1 MAIGIGITSRG
12 QIPRSEL
19 GPAMGPITA
28 ARPAVGAGGRVGM
41 GFNRAAGVAP
51 LTPAY
56 GWEASAPTDEPT
68 TLDPRNREQ
77 AAFDV
82 GQAQAGIAGVASAG
96 IGRFDLRA
104 VARVLGG
111 VLQFA
116 GQLIGNP
123 AALAAGRGLQ
133 RVAGAPRAP
142 TPAAAAPAPEGRP
155 AAAATR
161 EVEAAI
167 GPDGYTLQASRGT
180 ADLGAGVGIVQ
191 TVAGERSFSFEP
203 FVWADGTA
211 AGGVEDSGGGGRG
224 QVAF

>member
-1 MAIGIGITSRG
+1 MVIGIGITSRG

-19 GPAMGPITA
+19 GPAMGPIPA
-28 ARPAVGAGGRVGM
+28 A
-41 GFNRAAGVAP
+41 AAGRYGIGFYRTSQVLP

-56 GWEASAPTDEPT
+56 GWQASVPTDEPT

-82 GQAQAGIAGVASAG
+82 GQAQAGIAGVASVG
-96 IGRFDLRA
+96 IGRFDLRDL
-104 VARVLGG
+104 ARVLGG
-111 VLQFA
+111 VLQFG

-142 TPAAAAPAPEGRP
+142 TPAAATPAIEGRP
-155 AAAATR
+155 AAAVTR

-180 ADLGAGVGIVQ
+180 ADLAAGVGTVQ
-191 TVAGERSFSFEP
+191 TVQGERSFSFEP